1 MRPTC
6 DRMSLYNLKK
16 EGEKKATRW
25 KAAVWDPGWKKHSGP
40 LRVMGSCEEVTGY
53 GSLTPGANKA
63 ASSYPALCKS
73 PRTRRYRLHLY
84 TECGTACCLF
94 HFLLFSLRQK
104 CESVQFREI
113 AIFSLFF
120 FPPGGKKSTKVDT
133 GRSETQGDPLQIPP
147 SYTWAPLCK
156 SLSHNPLGWYGPSPV
171 AVLVV
176 GSGFPVWP
184 QYLCRQ

>member
-1 MRPTC
+1 
-6 DRMSLYNLKK
+6 
-16 EGEKKATRW
+16 
-25 KAAVWDPGWKKHSGP
+25 
-40 LRVMGSCEEVTGY
+40 MGSCEEVTGY
-53 GSLTPGANKA
+53 GSRTPGANKA

-73 PRTRRYRLHLY
+73 PSTRRYRLHLY
-84 TECGTACCLF
+84 TGCRAACCCFICCCF
-94 HFLLFSLRQK
+94 HEDK
-104 CESVQFREI
+104 SVKVWNSGKSQ
-113 AIFSLFF
+113 SCLCFF
-120 FPPGGKKSTKVDT
+120 FPPGGEKKRKPKVDT
-133 GRSETQGDPLQIPP
+133 GRSETQGDPSQIPP